1 MTTIASGMLAVALNA
16 AFRGWHV
23 LPLRPGRKIPL
34 AHDADH
40 CPRTGP
46 CADGHRTW
54 EQRAT
59 RDLEQVEAHWSA
71 HPHHGVGI
79 ATGPS
84 GLVVV
89 DLDTPKPGDPP
100 LPAAWRAEKVRTGTD
115 ALTVL
120 ARRAGVEIP
129 RTYMVRTGRGGW
141 HLYYAAP
148 PGSRIG
154 NTGRSL
160 GPWIDTRGWGGQV
173 VAAGTAVAGRPYT
186 TVRDLPVAPLPP
198 TLFQPLLAPPRPAP
212 RPVRMALPAGR
223 RTAYLNA
230 AIRRQ
235 LAYITEASTGTRNTA
250 LYRSAVALGQLAA
263 GGALTDTEVTDML
276 KQAAEIH
283 IGTDGFTWASA
294 DATIRSGLRAG
305 ATRPRRI
312 PA

>member
-46 CADGHRTW
+46 CSDGHRTW

-100 LPAAWRAEKVRTGTD
+100 LPAAWQTEKVRTGAD
-115 ALTVL
+115 VLTFL

-148 PGSRIG
+148 AGARIG
-154 NTGRSL
+154 NTSRTL

-173 VAAGTAVAGRPYT
+173 VAAGTAVAGRTYT
-186 TVRDLPVAPLPP
+186 TVRDLPIAPLPP
-198 TLFQPLLAPPRPAP
+198 ALFQPLVTPPRPAP
-212 RPVRMALPAGR
+212 RPVRVALPAGR
-223 RTAYLNA
+223 RTAYLRA
-230 AIRRQ
+230 AVGRQ
-235 LAYITEASTGTRNTA
+235 LAYITDASTGTRNTA

-305 ATRPRRI
+305 AARPRRI